1 MSKSMKPR
9 EARVQHLTYYVVQ
22 SYSAVKGAG
31 AKIKADDPREARNH
45 EHAMLLFDRLK
56 QHKAGV
62 VAFHRTGSP
71 ATGEW
76 EDATIIA
83 RSGTLPAEVDDM
95 IDETA
100 LDPWELEQ
108 HQLGTG

>member
-1 MSKSMKPR
+1 MSIKTKR
-9 EARVQHLTYYVVQ
+9 RDERVQHLTYYVVQ
-22 SYSAVKGAG
+22 SYSAVKGGG
-31 AKIKADDPREARNH
+31 AKIRPDDPRDARNH

-56 QHKAGV
+56 PHKAGV

-71 ATGEW
+71 TTGEW
-76 EDATIIA
+76 WDETVIA
-83 RSGTLPAEVDDM
+83 RHGSLPADVDDM

-108 HQLGTG
+108 RELERA